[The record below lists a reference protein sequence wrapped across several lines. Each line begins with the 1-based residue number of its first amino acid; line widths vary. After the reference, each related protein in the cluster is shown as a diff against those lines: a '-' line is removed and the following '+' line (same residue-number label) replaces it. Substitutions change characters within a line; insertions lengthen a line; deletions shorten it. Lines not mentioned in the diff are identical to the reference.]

1 MAALV
6 GYVFQ
11 EEHDIVEHAEI
22 RDVSALLRLSRND
35 VEHLTVELV
44 GVRTV
49 PIASKQLQD
58 VVILQGLDI
67 DVHAGLNDKYRTW
80 VSFLFRTPDD
90 RIRLSGGQNPSH

>member
-49 PIASKQLQD
+49 PIASK
-58 VVILQGLDI
+58 
-67 DVHAGLNDKYRTW
+67 
-80 VSFLFRTPDD
+80 
-90 RIRLSGGQNPSH
+90 